1 MTSAKRE
8 EKDFYETHL
17 KEIGK
22 NGKCIVELMIEKY
35 EWQDY

>member
-8 EKDFYETHL
+8 EQDFYETHL

-22 NGKCIVELMIEKY
+22 NGEFFVQLMINMNGKINY
-35 EWQDY
+35 